1 MENFIGEIQA
11 FPYTY
16 PPRGWMVCNGTVY
29 PIQQFTA
36 LFALIGTAYG
46 GNGTTN
52 FAVPN
57 FVGSVANSQ
66 GNGPGLMPRVL
77 GEQLG
82 SDDVTLLVNQI
93 PQHSHSLAL
102 GVANGG
108 QAAAP
113 SNGFVALPPASS
125 NGFLSPANNPPNTQL
140 AVPQVALTG
149 GSQGHPNNQPTLAL
163 LYCIAYEGVF
173 PSFG

>member
-11 FPYTY
+11 FPYIFA
-16 PPRGWMVCNGTVY
+16 PRGWMICDGTTY
-29 PIQQFTA
+29 PIQQYTA

-57 FVGSVANSQ
+57 FVNHVANSQ
-66 GNGPGLMPRVL
+66 GNGPGLMPRTL

-82 SDDVTLLVNQI
+82 SQNVSLTVQQM
-93 PQHSHSLAL
+93 PQHMHSLGL
-102 GVANGG
+102 
-108 QAAAP
+108 AAANANQTAAP
-113 SNGFVALPPASS
+113 DNGSVALAPAS
-125 NGFLSPANNPPNTQL
+125 NGFLNPATFPPNTQL

-149 GSQGHPNNQPTLAL
+149 SSQPHPNNQPTLAL